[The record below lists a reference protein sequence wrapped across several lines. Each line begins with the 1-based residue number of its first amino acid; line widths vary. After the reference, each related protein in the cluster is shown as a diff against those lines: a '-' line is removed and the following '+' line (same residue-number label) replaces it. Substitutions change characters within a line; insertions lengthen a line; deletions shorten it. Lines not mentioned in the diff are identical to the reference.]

1 MAILDSDKTTVDL
14 TQREVAVMVARAI
27 SRSGLPVPSG
37 RFRNDIDGIQI
48 DPIIIEKRV
57 TEREP
62 GVRLQFATKDE
73 FGVTLNVNLREFQAN
88 PTAYLHDIFEHI
100 HPMLRNGGRRR
111 KRQQIIDQAMYE
123 IMTEEAAANG

>member
-1 MAILDSDKTTVDL
+1 MAILESDKSTVDL
-14 TQREVAVMVARAI
+14 TQREIAVMVARAI
-27 SRSGLPVPSG
+27 SRAGLPVPSG

-48 DPIIIEKRV
+48 DPIVIEKRV

-62 GVRLQFATKDE
+62 GVRLQFVTKDE
-73 FGVTLNVNLREFQAN
+73 FGITLNVNLREFQAN

-100 HPMLRNGGRRR
+100 HPMLRNGGKMR
-111 KRQQIIDQAMYE
+111 KRQQIINQAMYE